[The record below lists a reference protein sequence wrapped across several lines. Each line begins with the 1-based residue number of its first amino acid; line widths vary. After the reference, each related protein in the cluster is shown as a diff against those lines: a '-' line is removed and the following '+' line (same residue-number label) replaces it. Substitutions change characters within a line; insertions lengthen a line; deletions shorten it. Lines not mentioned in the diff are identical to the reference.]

1 MLFCV
6 PFLDFLFLFDFL
18 RLGLY
23 KSNNR
28 KINQDIKSKVSYIY
42 LFGFCLNEYVFQ
54 RQDNLKEKLNDKKN
68 IITINC
74 NLL

>member
-54 RQDNLKEKLNDKKN
+54 KRQFKRDER
-68 IITINC
+68 
-74 NLL
+74 